1 MIKYLKQLIANN
13 TKESSKRFIAIFT
26 AVGLVALAFIYTN
39 SSNIVTVLTILTTYV
54 LALIGVTVYD
64 KFKNNGGNE

>member
-13 TKESSKRFIAIFT
+13 TKESSKRFIAVFT

-64 KFKNNGGNE
+64 KLKNNGGNE